1 MVIIIVG
8 KHLSLITV
16 ATPFVMTFIKKLCGK
31 TERQVG
37 DAIVSQI
44 DQVSA
49 KGLRLEKLVWDSE
62 SSVKGENL
70 DEKFS

>member
-1 MVIIIVG
+1 M
-8 KHLSLITV
+8 
-16 ATPFVMTFIKKLCGK
+16 ATPFVMTFIKKLCEK

-70 DEKFS
+70 GEKFS